1 MTASAPAFP
10 NTAQTAWLVAEREIG
25 SKLRSRVFVVSTLV
39 LVLLLLGGV
48 VWGGLTA
55 ASPPR
60 TSVAV
65 TSATAYAVGG
75 IDALKVTEVATPHAA
90 VALVRDGRV
99 DAALIPDAASAGFD
113 YAVIA
118 KTDAPA
124 ALLQALAK
132 TPRVQLL
139 DHSGR
144 NNVLRYLVA
153 LGFGVAFFMA
163 ASLFGS
169 TIAQSVVEE
178 KSTRVVEILIS
189 AIPVRTLLTGKVI
202 GNTIL
207 AMGQILLLVAVTAV
221 GLGITGQGA
230 VLAGLAGPLAWFAVF
245 FLFGFV
251 LLAALFSAA
260 GAMVSRQEDVGA
272 TIAPLSMLILLPY
285 VLVLVFNGN
294 PTVLGVMS
302 YVPFSAPVAMPLR
315 LYLGEAHAWEPVVS
329 LVILAA
335 TCAVAIRIGSR
346 IYRNSLLRMGAR
358 VKLAEALARGR

>member
-1 MTASAPAFP
+1 MTASVPEVPSAGA
-10 NTAQTAWLVAEREIG
+10 AVWLVAQREIG
-25 SKLRSRVFVVSTLV
+25 SKLRSKVFVISTLV

-55 ASPPR
+55 ASPPK
-60 TSVAV
+60 TPVAV
-65 TSATAYAVGG
+65 TSTTASAVDG
-75 IDALKVTEVATPHAA
+75 IAALKVTEVATPDDA
-90 VALVRDGRV
+90 VALVRSGAV
-99 DAALIPDAASAGFD
+99 DAALIPDAASGDGFG

-139 DHSGR
+139 DHSGH
-144 NNVLRYLVA
+144 NDILRYLVA
-153 LGFGVAFFMA
+153 LGFGVVFFMA
-163 ASLFGS
+163 ASMFGS

-207 AMGQILLLVAVTAV
+207 AMGQILLLVAVAAI
-221 GLGITGQGA
+221 GLSITGQGV
-230 VLAGLAGPLAWFAVF
+230 VLTGLAGPLVWFAVF

-285 VLVLVFNGN
+285 VLVLIFNSN
-294 PTVLGVMS
+294 PVVLGVMS

-315 LYLGEAHAWEPVVS
+315 IYLGDAQGWEPVLS
-329 LVILAA
+329 LVILVA
-335 TCAVAIRIGSR
+335 TCAAAIRIGSR

-358 VKLAEALARGR
+358 VKLAEALGR

>member
-10 NTAQTAWLVAEREIG
+10 NPAKTAWLVAQREIG

-55 ASPPR
+55 ASPPK

-65 TSATAYAVGG
+65 TSATAHAVDGL
-75 IDALKVTEVATPHAA
+75 DDLKVIEVATPRGA
-90 VALVRDGRV
+90 VALVADGTV
-99 DAALIPDAASAGFD
+99 DAALIPDAASGGFD
-113 YAVIA
+113 YAVVA

-124 ALLQALAK
+124 ALLQALARM
-132 TPRVQLL
+132 PRVQLL

-144 NNVLRYLVA
+144 NDVLRYLVA

-163 ASLFGS
+163 ASMFGS

-189 AIPVRTLLTGKVI
+189 AIPVRTLLTGKVV
-202 GNTIL
+202 GNTVL
-207 AMGQILLLVAVTAV
+207 AMGQILLLVAVAAV
-221 GLGITGQGA
+221 GLGITGQGT

-260 GAMVSRQEDVGA
+260 GAMVSRQEDVGS

-294 PTVLGVMS
+294 PVVLGVMS
-302 YVPFSAPVAMPLR
+302 YIPFCAPVAMPLR
-315 LYLGEAHAWEPVVS
+315 LYLGEAQGWEPVLS

-335 TCAVAIRIGSR
+335 TCAGAIRLGSR

-358 VKLAEALARGR
+358 VRLRDALASGR